1 MKRIIFAL
9 LWVCFYPLSQA
20 QVSQNTQATPDH
32 TTAQN
37 MEDPTQTIK
46 DFFEAFHA
54 QDTTAMR
61 ALTSSSILQQTIIPA
76 SDNRG
81 EQVVVVSFDQFLE
94 RIVTMSPG
102 SFKEEI
108 LSYDYRSATGMVHVF
123 TPYRFFFQGE
133 LSHSGVN
140 SFLLVRVNGA
150 WKIAHIIDTRIK

>member
-9 LWVCFYPLSQA
+9 MWVCFYPLSQA
-20 QVSQNTQATPDH
+20 QVSQNIQTTPDH

-37 MEDPTQTIK
+37 MEDPTQTIQ

-76 SDNRG
+76 SDDKD

-94 RIVTMSPG
+94 RIATMSPG